1 MSRNIFIKVEY
12 DGSFFSGWQ
21 RQPNAKTVQGI
32 LEQSLTNV
40 CGHEIKIN
48 GTSRTDAGVHAL
60 GQCATFICESTIPIK
75 KIMYATNN
83 IFVGGNNNSKNVTPL
98 RIVSIEEKPMGFHAR
113 YDAKWKTY
121 RYDILLSQEVDI
133 FRMNYVHQIRK
144 PLNVEKMMEAANY
157 FIGTHDFTAFETAG
171 STIKGSRVRTIY
183 SIEFD
188 MYEDGIL
195 EIRFS
200 GDGFLYNMIRIMV
213 GALVNIGLEINKPN
227 SILEVLQS
235 KDRSR
240 VKKMAP
246 PNGLYLE
253 NIHFENY

>member
-12 DGSFFSGWQ
+12 DGSFFIGWQ
-21 RQPNAKTVQGI
+21 RQPNGKTVQGV
-32 LEQSLTNV
+32 LEQALSNV

-48 GTSRTDAGVHAL
+48 GAGRTDAGVHAL
-60 GQCATFICESTIPIK
+60 GQCATFICESTIPVH

-83 IFVGGNNNSKNVTPL
+83 IFTGGNNESKNVTPL
-98 RIVSIEEKPMGFHAR
+98 QIKHIEEKPMGFHAR

-121 RYDILLSQEVDI
+121 RYDLLLSDEVDI
-133 FRMNYVHQIRK
+133 FRLNYAYQIRK
-144 PLNVEKMMEAANY
+144 PLNIEKMMEAANY
-157 FIGTHDFTAFETAG
+157 FIGTHDFTAFETTG

-183 SIEFD
+183 NIEFD
-188 MYEDGIL
+188 VYEDDIL

-200 GDGFLYNMIRIMV
+200 GNGFLYNMVRIMV
-213 GALVNIGLEINKPN
+213 GALVNIGLGVHKPN
-227 SILEVLQS
+227 SILEVIQC

-246 PNGLYLE
+246 PSGLYLE
-253 NIHFENY
+253 TVGYEDY